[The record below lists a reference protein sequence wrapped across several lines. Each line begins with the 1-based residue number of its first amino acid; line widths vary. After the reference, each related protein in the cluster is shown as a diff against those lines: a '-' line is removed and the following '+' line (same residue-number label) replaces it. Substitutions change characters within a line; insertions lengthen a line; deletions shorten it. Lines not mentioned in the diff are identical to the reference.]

1 MSGRGLPAR
10 DDDRTS
16 LGLVPAVVEEV
27 HDCEEGWRLRDVPG
41 GPLPCPVCKPH
52 LVRRVD
58 PVTGRAGWRVD
69 RSMLPAR
76 GRRGGRRRT
85 A

>member
-1 MSGRGLPAR
+1 MTGRGLPQQ
-10 DDDRTS
+10 DDDQTS
-16 LGLVPAVVEEV
+16 LGLVPTGVDDV
-27 HDCEEGWRLRDVPG
+27 HDCEDGWRLRDRPG
-41 GPLPCPVCKPH
+41 GPLPCPECKPH

-69 RSMLPAR
+69 RTKLPAKVR
-76 GRRGGRRRT
+76 GRNRRT

>member
-1 MSGRGLPAR
+1 MTGRGLPQR

-16 LGLVPAVVEEV
+16 LGLVPAEV
-27 HDCEEGWRLRDVPG
+27 DDDHKCESGWRLRDQPG

-69 RSMLPAR
+69 RTKLPAKGR
-76 GRRGGRRRT
+76 GRNRRT
-85 A
+85 G